1 MKTLKLLLLGT
12 VLFYFTGCE
21 DKKTEPIAE
30 TNKTVAKESNK
41 TVVKESDQ
49 EIDQKEEEKKAA
61 ERSKK
66 YSFVLS
72 DINDSNRTISIENKH
87 ITISDVAEKLILI
100 NFFATWCPPCKGEIP
115 YLADLQKKYDANLF
129 IAGILV
135 NDPIET
141 ENLKTFISQ
150 YAINY
155 FVSNATQ
162 NEPLVKMAVKR
173 LQLEENYPLPLTIL
187 FKNGNYYSHY
197 EGAVPME
204 MLEHDIKNAISK
216 E

>member
-12 VLFYFTGCE
+12 ALFYFTGCE
-21 DKKTEPIAE
+21 DKKTGPVAE
-30 TNKTVAKESNK
+30 HNHSEANQTVIE
-41 TVVKESDQ
+41 ESDQ
-49 EIDQKEEEKKAA
+49 EKEEKKAA
-61 ERSKK
+61 ERIKK

-72 DINDSNRTISIENKH
+72 DVNDSNRTISIENKH
-87 ITISDVAEKLILI
+87 ITISDVPEKLILI

-115 YLADLQKKYDANLF
+115 YLVDLQKKYDANLF

-135 NDPIET
+135 NDPIEA

-150 YAINY
+150 QAVNY
-155 FVSNATQ
+155 FVSNAAQ
-162 NEPLVKMAVKR
+162 NEPLVKLAVKR
-173 LQLEENYPLPLTIL
+173 LQLGENYPLPLTIL

-204 MLEHDIKNAISK
+204 MLEHDIKNAMSK